1 MADVTRRM
9 LELLAQLQT
18 GRRFSGHDLA
28 ARLEISPRTLRRDVE
43 RLREYGYPVSTQ
55 PGPSGFYRLAA
66 GRTLPPLVLDDDE
79 AVATLVGL
87 ALLGATEPLEPS
99 APLREKGTGPTRR
112 GAGHT
117 GVADPAGGHNS
128 ATTDH
133 TGSADHTATTDHT
146 GATDRG
152 STTDHTGATDHSAAT
167 DPREATDRRAATDPG
182 TTTDRGATIG
192 AAADRA
198 FGKIDQFLPKRLRP
212 RVSALRATVETAPQS
227 APAVDPEVLATV
239 GAAAAGHEYLTFG
252 YTGRDGTAS
261 HRRVEPYRVVHL
273 RLRWYL
279 VAWDVERGDWRAFR
293 IDRMAEVTGTARQ
306 FAPRPLPARSA
317 TEYVRAGMSTP
328 RHRAV
333 VTVAAPAAQLADAL
347 KYLDWD
353 IEALGPDRCRVT
365 TRVDSFEWL
374 ILRVG
379 LLGAEFTIEEP
390 AEFRDRALV
399 LADRL
404 RRAAAPAR

>member
-18 GRRFSGHDLA
+18 GRRFSGQELA
-28 ARLEISPRTLRRDVE
+28 ARLEVSPRTLRRDVE
-43 RLREYGYPVSTQ
+43 RLRGYGYPVSTQ
-55 PGPSGFYRLAA
+55 PGPTGFYRLAA

-87 ALLGATEPLEPS
+87 ALLGATVPLEAPRDSEPGPAVPTIEPGAS
-99 APLREKGTGPTRR
+99 AARGGPAARGGGTEPGEGTEFTAATRH
-112 GAGHT
+112 G
-117 GVADPAGGHNS
+117 
-128 ATTDH
+128 ATTERI
-133 TGSADHTATTDHT
+133 
-146 GATDRG
+146 GASGRG
-152 STTDHTGATDHSAAT
+152 ETLD
-167 DPREATDRRAATDPG
+167 RAAD
-182 TTTDRGATIG
+182 IG
-192 AAADRA
+192 SAADRA
-198 FGKIDQFLPKRLRP
+198 FGKLDQFLPKRLRP

-227 APAVDPEVLATV
+227 APAVAPEVLATV

-261 HRRVEPYRVVHL
+261 QRRVEPYRAVHL

-279 VAWDVERGDWRAFR
+279 VAWDVDRADWRAFR
-293 IDRMAEVTGTARQ
+293 IDRMSEVTGTARH
-306 FAPRPLPARSA
+306 FPPRPLPARSA

-333 VTVAAPAAQLADAL
+333 VTVSAPAAQLADAL

-353 IEALGPDRCRVT
+353 IEALGPDSCRVT

-379 LLGAEFTIEEP
+379 LLGAAFTIEEP
-390 AEFRDRALV
+390 AEFRARALE

-404 RRAAAPAR
+404 RHAAEAAP

>member
-28 ARLEISPRTLRRDVE
+28 ARLEVSPRTLRRDVE
-43 RLREYGYPVSTQ
+43 RLRAYGYPVSTQ
-55 PGPSGFYRLAA
+55 PGPTGFYQLAA

-87 ALLGATEPLEPS
+87 ALLGATTERS
-99 APLREKGTGPTRR
+99 
-112 GAGHT
+112 GASGRSET
-117 GVADPAGGHNS
+117 ID
-128 ATTDH
+128 
-133 TGSADHTATTDHT
+133 
-146 GATDRG
+146 
-152 STTDHTGATDHSAAT
+152 
-167 DPREATDRRAATDPG
+167 RAAD
-182 TTTDRGATIG
+182 IG
-192 AAADRA
+192 SAADRA
-198 FGKIDQFLPKRLRP
+198 FGKLDQFLPKRLRP
-212 RVSALRATVETAPQS
+212 RVSALRSTVETAPQS
-227 APAVDPEVLATV
+227 APAVAPEVLATV

-252 YTGRDGTAS
+252 YAGRDGTAS
-261 HRRVEPYRVVHL
+261 QRRVEPYRAVHL

-279 VAWDVERGDWRAFR
+279 VAWDVDRADWRAFR
-293 IDRMAEVTGTARQ
+293 IDRMSEVTGTARH
-306 FAPRPLPARSA
+306 FPPRPLPARSA

-333 VTVAAPAAQLADAL
+333 VTVSAPAAQLADAL

-353 IEALGPDRCRVT
+353 IEALGPDSCRVT

-379 LLGAEFTIEEP
+379 LLGATFTIEEP
-390 AEFRDRALV
+390 AEFRARALE

-404 RRAAAPAR
+404 RTAAETAP

>member
-28 ARLEISPRTLRRDVE
+28 ARLEVSPRTLRRDVE
-43 RLREYGYPVSTQ
+43 RLRAYGYPVSTQ
-55 PGPSGFYRLAA
+55 PGPTGFYQLAA

-87 ALLGATEPLEPS
+87 ALLGATAPLEP
-99 APLREKGTGPTRR
+99 PRESEPGEGTELAAATRH
-112 GAGHT
+112 G
-117 GVADPAGGHNS
+117 
-128 ATTDH
+128 ATTERI
-133 TGSADHTATTDHT
+133 
-146 GATDRG
+146 GASGRG
-152 STTDHTGATDHSAAT
+152 ETLD
-167 DPREATDRRAATDPG
+167 RAAD
-182 TTTDRGATIG
+182 IG
-192 AAADRA
+192 SAADRA
-198 FGKIDQFLPKRLRP
+198 FGKLDQFLPKRLRP

-227 APAVDPEVLATV
+227 APAVAPEVLATV

-261 HRRVEPYRVVHL
+261 QRRVEPYRAVHL

-279 VAWDVERGDWRAFR
+279 VAWDVDRADWRAFR
-293 IDRMAEVTGTARQ
+293 IDRMSEVTGTARH
-306 FAPRPLPARSA
+306 FPPRPLPARSA

-333 VTVAAPAAQLADAL
+333 VTVSAPAAQLADAL

-353 IEALGPDRCRVT
+353 IEALGPDSCRVT

-379 LLGAEFTIEEP
+379 LLGAAFTIEEP
-390 AEFRDRALV
+390 AEFRARALE

-404 RRAAAPAR
+404 RHAAETAP